1 LSGVK
6 GWVYPM
12 KRIWISLIAAG
23 MLTMAAI
30 SPAAGQ
36 NIFSVPLDSVD
47 DSGVTGGA
55 SIRGVDEGVEI
66 TVFISAGDEG
76 GVHPVNIYEGTC
88 AELGEVS
95 EELENIE
102 EGQSVT
108 TIDSTLGDIMTG
120 EYAIA
125 VGASEDDAETHV
137 MCGNIPAVEGL
148 APDEDDDAVD
158 EDDTA
163 TDDDEDAATDDED
176 DAATDDEDD
185 AVTDDE
191 DDAVT
196 DDEDDAVTDD
206 EDDAVTDDD
215 DDAVTDDDDEMAEE
229 EDDAAMEE
237 DDSDDDTEDIVPATG
252 GVGMNA
258 EAAVALMTVLSGA
271 ALGGGLLLR
280 RRVSRA

>member
-1 LSGVK
+1 
-6 GWVYPM
+6 M

-23 MLTMAAI
+23 LLTIAAI
-30 SPAAGQ
+30 APAAGQ

-88 AELGEVS
+88 AELGEVT

-102 EGQSVT
+102 DGESVT

-148 APDEDDDAVD
+148 APADDDDAAE
-158 EDDTA
+158 EDD
-163 TDDDEDAATDDED
+163 EAAVDDED
-176 DAATDDEDD
+176 DAAVEDD
-185 AVTDDE
+185 AVE
-191 DDAVT
+191 
-196 DDEDDAVTDD
+196 E
-206 EDDAVTDDD
+206 D
-215 DDAVTDDDDEMAEE
+215 DDAVAEDDDAAMDDEEDVDVADDEDMVEE

-237 DDSDDDTEDIVPATG
+237 DDEIDDTEEMVPAAG
-252 GVGMNA
+252 GAGMNTGS
-258 EAAVALMTVLSGA
+258 AVALMTVLSGA
-271 ALGGGLLLR
+271 ALGTGLLVR
-280 RRVSRA
+280 RRFSQIRA